1 MRLSDLMTRPGGRR
15 LSLPAMGQYR
25 LRRGHA
31 AVRGG
36 RAARH
41 PGRGDL
47 ADLPRHRRWLL
58 RRLAPDRRL
67 ARPGRPL
74 MAPLPT
80 WPRLGAWLLPP
91 LLAAGIVYPLGLRH
105 GADSWRA
112 RLAEQQAA
120 EQRRQA
126 EQAEQAQRQ
135 LQAALRQQRRLQQLV
150 GEQESR
156 LLRQQQDAQQRLQA
170 QNKGSNMSCNR
181 MAAVTAALALT
192 ACASTGK
199 SSAIPPPQCP
209 QPTPYLLQIPIKPR
223 RRCRVT
229 GSRPPGPCRRLRR
242 LVSAARTKAD
252 DARRAVFNRRTTTMS
267 DFSTGPANWKPSSAS
282 KRLPAITSRANR
294 RATATARIAA
304 TPFHPRAGQ

>member
-1 MRLSDLMTRPGGRR
+1 
-15 LSLPAMGQYR
+15 
-25 LRRGHA
+25 
-31 AVRGG
+31 
-36 RAARH
+36 
-41 PGRGDL
+41 
-47 ADLPRHRRWLL
+47 
-58 RRLAPDRRL
+58 
-67 ARPGRPL
+67 

-170 QNKGSNMSCNR
+170 QKQRIEYVVQQDGGRYGGLGPDSLR
-181 MAAVTAALALT
+181 LYRQILGYPAAAVPAADAVSTADSHQTPAADAGLPAADLLAHAADYGAWCQQLEQRLMT
-192 ACASTGK
+192 LGGLFSTEG
-199 SSAIPPPQCP
+199 P
-209 QPTPYLLQIPIKPR
+209 QP
-223 RRCRVT
+223 
-229 GSRPPGPCRRLRR
+229 
-242 LVSAARTKAD
+242 
-252 DARRAVFNRRTTTMS
+252 
-267 DFSTGPANWKPSSAS
+267 
-282 KRLPAITSRANR
+282 
-294 RATATARIAA
+294 
-304 TPFHPRAGQ
+304 